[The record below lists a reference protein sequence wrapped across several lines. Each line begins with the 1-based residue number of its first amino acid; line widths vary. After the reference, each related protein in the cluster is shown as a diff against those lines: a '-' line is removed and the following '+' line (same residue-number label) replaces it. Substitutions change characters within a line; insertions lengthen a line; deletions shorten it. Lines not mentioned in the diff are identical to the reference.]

1 MDVGPYVTSDRYERV
16 FTSMDGGPYVI
27 GRNYGFEKGQNIG
40 AYKYNSNA
48 GNRYGATST
57 YGVGNA

>member
-48 GNRYGATST
+48 I
-57 YGVGNA
+57 